1 MTAINTPTGDDDV
14 PDEDLLLERQLFF
27 ALSVASRTAVSA
39 CKRVLQELNLTHPQY
54 LVMLTLWEASPRSVN
69 EISEALLLGPATV
82 SPLLKRL
89 EASGYVTR
97 RRVQGDEHSLA
108 VGLTPEGAALR
119 DRARAVPGTMLR
131 KLGLNRTDDEEL
143 LRGRMARLLKVSQ
156 ADNRPGLGAA
166 VQMGSGT
173 IDPRSTSGR

>member
-1 MTAINTPTGDDDV
+1 MTSLSGSE
-14 PDEDLLLERQLFF
+14 DELLLERQLCFVL
-27 ALSVASRTAVSA
+27 AAASRAVISA
-39 CKRVLQELNLTHPQY
+39 YKPVLQELNLTQPQY

-97 RRVQGDEHSLA
+97 RRVQGDERSLA

-119 DRARAVPGTMLR
+119 DRAHAVPGTMLG
-131 KLGLNRTDDEEL
+131 KLGLSRTEAEEL
-143 LRGRMARLLKVSQ
+143 HGYMTRLLRSARTGHPESDDVPDASQ
-156 ADNRPGLGAA
+156 EIAA
-166 VQMGSGT
+166 SGNT
-173 IDPRSTSGR
+173 STTTGR

>member
-1 MTAINTPTGDDDV
+1 MSNTSAVDDV
-14 PDEDLLLERQLFF
+14 PDEDLVLERQLFF

-39 CKRVLQELNLTHPQY
+39 CKPVLQELNLTHPQY

-97 RRVQGDEHSLA
+97 RVQGDERSLA

-119 DRARAVPGTMLR
+119 DRARAVPGTMPG
-131 KLGLNRTDDEEL
+131 KLGLSRTEAEEL
-143 LRGRMARLLKVSQ
+143 LRGSMARLLKVSQ
-156 ADNRPGLGAA
+156 GERLGLGGGG
-166 VQMGSGT
+166 QMGSGGSGA
-173 IDPRSTSGR
+173 IDPPV